1 MTNTVLIES
10 YNAFIINFQGG
21 NKEMYCPK
29 CGMEIADDSRF
40 CMGCGEKID
49 DLTVSES
56 TENTAEEGSFA
67 LPEYDGKFH
76 LGEFLL
82 GNLGPAFL
90 ITLIFNLEIY
100 KGIIIYIILILIEVV
115 YSFYKG
121 HKS

>member
-1 MTNTVLIES
+1 
-10 YNAFIINFQGG
+10 
-21 NKEMYCPK
+21 MYCPK

-40 CMGCGEKID
+40 CMGCGEKMD
-49 DLTVSES
+49 DLTAGEF
-56 TENTAEEGSFA
+56 TENTAEEDSFA
-67 LPEYDGKFH
+67 LPEYDGKLH
-76 LGEFLL
+76 LGELLL

-100 KGIIIYIILILIEVV
+100 KGIIIYFILILLELV

>member
-1 MTNTVLIES
+1 
-10 YNAFIINFQGG
+10 
-21 NKEMYCPK
+21 MYCPK